1 MSEHRFHLEKYRPGN
16 RYECPGCGRRKC
28 FSRYVD
34 EQGEITFPEHVG
46 RCDHESSCGYHYSPK
61 DYFRDNPDKRP
72 LREARGQFLPSAH
85 PVPPVPHATTSKR
98 QGAGSSFNKFVP
110 LEAVPSYQVASSCD
124 ATPSFIDN
132 AIVERSLCRYDTNPL
147 FIYLAKVI
155 GHEETAEL
163 FARYR
168 VGTSKEWGGSCVF
181 WQTDISGHVRSGK
194 IMRYDPKT
202 GHRIKGETDRVTWV
216 HARLHLHDFRLRQ
229 CFFGEHLLAR
239 YPNKPVAIVESEK
252 TALIAARF
260 IKDPLWIATGGMHG
274 CLNNQAVSV
283 LKGRRVTLFPD
294 LGAEDVWRK
303 KLSLFTSVC
312 QSVTMS
318 DILQRNATEEQRRR
332 GLDLADFLLMEES
345 KQMVLEKMI
354 ALNPALQLL
363 IDKLDLVLVEEE
375 EE

>member
-1 MSEHRFHLEKYRPGN
+1 MNEHRFHLEKYRPGN
-16 RYECPGCGRRKC
+16 RYECPNCGRKRC

-72 LREARGQFLPSAH
+72 MRETRGQFLTSA
-85 PVPPVPHATTSKR
+85 PPVLLAPHTTTSKR
-98 QGAGSSFNKFVP
+98 QGAGSSFNKVATCETVP
-110 LEAVPSYQVASSCD
+110 PSQVASSCD
-124 ATPSFIDN
+124 DTLSFIDN
-132 AIVERSLCRYDTNPL
+132 AIVE
-147 FIYLAKVI
+147 
-155 GHEETAEL
+155 
-163 FARYR
+163 
-168 VGTSKEWGGSCVF
+168 
-181 WQTDISGHVRSGK
+181 
-194 IMRYDPKT
+194 
-202 GHRIKGETDRVTWV
+202 
-216 HARLHLHDFRLRQ
+216 
-229 CFFGEHLLAR
+229 
-239 YPNKPVAIVESEK
+239 SEN

-274 CLNNQAVSV
+274 CMNEQAVSV

-318 DILQRNATEEQRRR
+318 DILQLNATEEQRRR

-354 ALNPALQLL
+354 ALNQALQLL
-363 IDKLDLVLVEEE
+363 IDRLDLVLVEDEE
-375 EE
+375 E

>member
-16 RYECPGCGRRKC
+16 RYECPSCGRKRC

-34 EQGEITFPEHVG
+34 EQGEITFPKHVG

-72 LREARGQFLPSAH
+72 MRETRRHILPFAPSVLLA
-85 PVPPVPHATTSKR
+85 PHTTTSKQ
-98 QGAGSSFNKFVP
+98 QGAGSSFNKVVS
-110 LEAVPSYQVASSCD
+110 LETVPSPQAVYSCD
-124 ATPSFIDN
+124 DTPAFIDN
-132 AIVERSLCRYDTNPL
+132 AVVERSLCRYDTNPL
-147 FIYLAKVI
+147 FIYLSKAI
-155 GHEETAEL
+155 GQKETAEL
-163 FARYR
+163 FTRYR

-181 WQTDISGHVRSGK
+181 WQTDISGQVRSGK

-202 GHRIKGETDRVTWV
+202 GHRIKGETDRITWV
-216 HARLHLHDFRLRQ
+216 HARLHLQDFRLRQ

-274 CLNNQAVSV
+274 CLNEQAVSV
-283 LKGRRVTLFPD
+283 LRGRHVTLFPD

>member
-16 RYECPGCGRRKC
+16 RYECPNCGRKRC

-34 EQGEITFPEHVG
+34 EQGEIIFPEHVG

-72 LREARGQFLPSAH
+72 ERESHKGFQRDHRREIALLAIKKSQQDD
-85 PVPPVPHATTSKR
+85 K
-98 QGAGSSFNKFVP
+98 
-110 LEAVPSYQVASSCD
+110 
-124 ATPSFIDN
+124 PSFIDN
-132 AIVERSLCRYDTNPL
+132 SVVESSLCHYDTNPL
-147 FIYLAKVI
+147 FIYLARAI

-181 WQTDISGHVRSGK
+181 WQTDIEGHVRSGK

-216 HARLHLHDFRLRQ
+216 HALLHLHDFRLRQ
-229 CFFGEHLLAR
+229 YFFGEHLLAQH
-239 YPNKPVAIVESEK
+239 PNKPVAIVESEK

-260 IKDPLWIATGGMHG
+260 IKDLLWIATGGLHG
-274 CLNNQAVSV
+274 CLNEQAVSV

-354 ALNPALQLL
+354 ALNPALQIL
-363 IDKLDLVLVEEE
+363 IDKLGLVRVEDEKE
-375 EE
+375 